1 MKKTT
6 AIFIS
11 AILAAAFAALV
22 YYGLQHSRGVPIK
35 IEKIERPLIEVNF
48 ADKEIDLSQGLG
60 NEIWDSI
67 KPIEIPLMYQITVIP
82 WPKPRGEVRPVTV
95 KAFHNKEDIYFYLNW
110 KDDTEDRPLRENKFS
125 DGCAIM
131 FPMNEKAE
139 PATIMMGFLGRS
151 NIWHWKAANDMQYWM
166 KQLPV
171 TEAYTDFYYPFE
183 EEEIFAVSK
192 EIPESAVSDLLAIRV
207 GTITPKDVQRVSG
220 RGFWK
225 EGNWH
230 AIFKRTLKGV
240 DPEEDADFRPGK
252 KLSAFAVW
260 NGAIGD
266 RGGRKVISDWV
277 DLDIR

>member
-11 AILAAAFAALV
+11 GLLAAAFAALV

-82 WPKPRGEVRPVTV
+82 WPKHRGEVRPVTV